1 MVVAGVDYSLTSPA
15 ICIHSGEDW
24 NYSNCKFYYFVGNSL
39 VIPAQHKYPAPGYPV
54 L

>member
-24 NYSNCKFYYFVGNSL
+24 NYSNCKFYYFVGNSIAGNYL
-39 VIPAQHKYPAPGYPV
+39 SI
-54 L
+54 